1 MLKKTINSAFSFLFN
16 DPLKTK
22 LESITLYVASIG
34 FLLHLIGVFLWSYG
48 WISVPEKVQHFLAN
62 PISAI
67 YTPFSFILVFE
78 VYLLIFY
85 LPRSFSISIAKQY
98 EIVSLILIRRI
109 FKDISNLGWDEMN
122 IMTAANLNLLYDIGG
137 FLFLF
142 FLIFLFRY
150 LLINRKSRTVTP
162 NIEGFILFKKSL
174 CIALVPIL
182 ITLSIYS
189 FGNWVSE
196 LNQLKLGLITSIK
209 DFNDIFYHEFFAA
222 LIIVDVFILIASF
235 RYTDRYSLLIRN
247 TGFVITTILIR
258 LSFSAH
264 GLGNILL
271 LTGGVLFGVI
281 ILYIFSLY
289 DKIDQGDHTKESY
302 AYL

>member
-1 MLKKTINSAFSFLFN
+1 MIKKYIESAFGFLFN
-16 DPLKTK
+16 NTLKER
-22 LESITLYVASIG
+22 LEKVTLYIAALG
-34 FLLHLIGVFLWSYG
+34 FALHLIGVFLYSYG
-48 WISVPEKVQHFLAN
+48 WIDVPEKIQHFLAN

-78 VYLLIFY
+78 VYLLIYY

-109 FKDISNLGWDEMN
+109 FKDISGLGWDDMDILGGEN
-122 IMTAANLNLLYDIGG
+122 INLLYDIGG
-137 FLFLF
+137 FLVLF
-142 FLIFLFRY
+142 FLIFVFRY
-150 LLINRKSRTVTP
+150 LLVNRRSHTVTS
-162 NIEGFILFKKSL
+162 NIEGFILFKKVL
-174 CIALVPIL
+174 CTLLVPIL
-182 ITLSIYS
+182 LGLSIYS
-189 FGNWVSE
+189 FTHWVTE
-196 LNQLKLGLITSIK
+196 LNQLKLGLITTIK

-247 TGFVITTILIR
+247 TGFVITTVLIR

-271 LTGGVLFGVI
+271 LTGGVLFGVV
-281 ILYIFSLY
+281 ILYLYSLY
-289 DKIDQGDHTKESY
+289 DKIDQGDSTKESY

>member
-1 MLKKTINSAFSFLFN
+1 MIKKYIESAFGFLFN
-16 DPLKTK
+16 KTLKER
-22 LESITLYVASIG
+22 LEKITLYIAALG
-34 FLLHLIGVFLWSYG
+34 FAAHLIGVFLYIYG
-48 WISVPEKVQHFLAN
+48 WIDVPEKIQHFLAN

-78 VYLLIFY
+78 VYLLIYY

-109 FKDISNLGWDEMN
+109 FKDISGLGWDKMDVMAGEN
-122 IMTAANLNLLYDIGG
+122 INLLYDIGG
-137 FLFLF
+137 FLILF
-142 FLIFLFRY
+142 FLIFVFRY
-150 LLINRKSRTVTP
+150 LLVNRRNHVVTS
-162 NIEGFILFKKSL
+162 NIEGFILFKKVL
-174 CIALVPIL
+174 CTLLVPIL
-182 ITLSIYS
+182 LGLSIYS
-189 FGNWVSE
+189 FTNWVTE
-196 LNQLKLGLITSIK
+196 LNQLKLGLITTIK

-247 TGFVITTILIR
+247 TGFVITTVLIR

-271 LTGGVLFGVI
+271 LTGGVLFGVV
-281 ILYIFSLY
+281 ILYLYSLY
-289 DKIDQGDHTKESY
+289 DKIDQGDSTKESY

>member
-1 MLKKTINSAFSFLFN
+1 MLKKTIESAFGFLFN
-16 DPLKTK
+16 EKLKTRF
-22 LESITLYVASIG
+22 ESLTLYVAALG
-34 FLLHLIGVFLWSYG
+34 FVIHLIGVFLFSYG
-48 WISVPEKVQHFLAN
+48 WIDVPEKLQHFLSN

-78 VYLLIFY
+78 VYLLIYY

-109 FKDISNLGWDEMN
+109 FKDISGLGWDEMDVMASEN
-122 IMTAANLNLLYDIGG
+122 VNLLYDIGG
-137 FLFLF
+137 FLILFL
-142 FLIFLFRY
+142 LIFVFRY
-150 LLINRKSRTVTP
+150 LLVHRKSRTVTP
-162 NIEGFILFKKSL
+162 NIEGFIRFKKTL
-174 CIALVPIL
+174 CILLVPIL
-182 ITLSIYS
+182 LGLSIYS
-189 FGNWVSE
+189 FANWVTE
-196 LNQLKLGLITSIK
+196 LNQLKLGLITTIK

-271 LTGGVLFGVI
+271 LIGGVLFGVI